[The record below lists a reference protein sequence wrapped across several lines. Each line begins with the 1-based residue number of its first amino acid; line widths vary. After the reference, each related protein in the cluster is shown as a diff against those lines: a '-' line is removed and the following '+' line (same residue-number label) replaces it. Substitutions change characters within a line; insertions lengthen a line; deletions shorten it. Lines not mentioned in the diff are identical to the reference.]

1 MSTFDQRPLAEDER
15 KSVDDE
21 RKDVD
26 EKSEAGEGDR
36 ADAVPVPA
44 SVVVPL
50 PIPLDDS
57 DPDADSPSTPNALAS
72 LHPRRKIILMLCFC
86 LSQFIDSA
94 GTAAAFLMTA
104 PIASSLNIEQGN
116 QPWILASYSLSFAAT
131 LLFAGRL
138 ADLYPPSIVY
148 VAGFLGLGIFYL
160 VISFVKDQYTF
171 FVLRALS
178 AGAGVLAIPTS
189 VNMIVQMFP
198 ESTQQAK
205 MLAMFGMSGALGN
218 TSAFILAGLFLL
230 LDWRWYFRFI
240 AFLVIPFA
248 LLAFFLMPKTE
259 AVTKSASAK
268 EKWRRMDLGGVFI
281 LMAMMVLFILAF
293 TQATVDGWKSA
304 IFIAPLIIS
313 IALVPVFVVWERTRP
328 EGYALLPRNIWSFPN
343 IFPLILLAAS
353 GFLWFA
359 TYQLGVATWY
369 QDVLHDSPI
378 ITAVKILPMGI
389 VSIAIGPFFHW
400 FPSLV
405 LKPRF
410 VQPVASL
417 LMFTGSM
424 LLAFSNGGR
433 HMGDYWKYIFTGG
446 MIGTTGEMINYI
458 GTNTAIIQSFPREFA
473 GVGGSFAAVIY
484 QIGGVVG
491 IAVQAA
497 LLPTGGGVPGHVWA
511 GYAHGYYFTSG
522 VMVAIGLL
530 FVLWYR
536 QSKMPNGDK
545 EAEVDGVAE
554 LPSDRPWADAKASA
568 V

>member
-1 MSTFDQRPLAEDER
+1 
-15 KSVDDE
+15 
-21 RKDVD
+21 
-26 EKSEAGEGDR
+26 
-36 ADAVPVPA
+36 
-44 SVVVPL
+44 
-50 PIPLDDS
+50 
-57 DPDADSPSTPNALAS
+57 
-72 LHPRRKIILMLCFC
+72 MLCFC

-104 PIASSLNIEQGN
+104 PIASSLSIEQGN

-148 VAGFLGLGIFYL
+148 VIGFLGLGLFYL

-205 MLAMFGMSGALGN
+205 MLSMFGISGALGN

-248 LLAFFLMPKTE
+248 VLAFVLMPKTE
-259 AVTKSASAK
+259 AVAKSASAK
-268 EKWRRMDLGGVFI
+268 EKWKRMDLGGVFI

-313 IALVPVFVVWERTRP
+313 IVLLPVFVIWERTRP

-343 IFPLILLAAS
+343 IFPLILLAGS

-389 VSIAIGPFFHW
+389 ISIAVGPVFHW

-417 LMFTGSM
+417 LMFTGSI

-433 HMGDYWKYIFTGG
+433 EMKDYWKYIFTGG
-446 MIGTTGEMINYI
+446 MIGTAGEMMNYI

-484 QIGGVVG
+484 QIGGVIG

-497 LLPTGGGVPGHVWA
+497 LLPTGGGVAGHVWA

-530 FVLWYR
+530 FLVWFR
-536 QSKMPNGDK
+536 PEKMPN
-545 EAEVDGVAE
+545 AEKAEDDEERGVAE
-554 LPSDRPWADAKASA
+554 LRSDRPWADKTSA